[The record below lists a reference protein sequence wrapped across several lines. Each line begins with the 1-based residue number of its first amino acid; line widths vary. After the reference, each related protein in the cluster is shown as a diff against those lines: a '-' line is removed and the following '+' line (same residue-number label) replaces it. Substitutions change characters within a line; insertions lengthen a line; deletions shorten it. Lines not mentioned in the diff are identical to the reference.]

1 MSFKISGNCAQKN
14 RGKWKQ
20 NFNGSKTPIIQ
31 QVKVPLF
38 YNNEI
43 PKESAIIG
51 RYIALSDLHR
61 FKNKRVHIIS
71 GELNTLWT
79 STNKEAVELK
89 NIYKKVLKLINTY
102 YKSQKRK
109 KFNSFEKPFDISYM
123 KKNCVTNK
131 TKSQN
136 IVYDIDSISE
146 ISDEEESGSEDYIST
161 YKAKSTISPIIA
173 ASLVTNLNISTS
185 KASLVCKQ
193 LSEAGVSIATPSQ
206 KTIHR
211 HVKKNAERK
220 ETVYIQNLNLNQWAL
235 HFDGKKINKKEVQ
248 VVVLKNETEEI
259 KLGVLVLED
268 GRACTI
274 FNGIKE
280 LLDKFNLWAS
290 VKMIISDTTS
300 VNTGKNG
307 GVVRLLQD
315 HVKSLSL
322 PPPQYIGCQ
331 HHILDL
337 ILRHAMDEILG
348 GKTSSPNIEYHFVP
362 EIVNAYEHL
371 IKNYKQNE
379 ERVELKNIK
388 WRDDMQYLYE
398 LCVYFKYYMTH
409 GKFPYIKFKAI
420 PPISNARW
428 NSRAI
433 LAILAFVLLP
443 KYKKDLYSTCVLITG
458 AWFDVWFSDH
468 RFNVNNYEN
477 LKQGT
482 IPFKKAHACFLKH
495 WVKEESAIPQQQRS
509 NICAER
515 SIKVVQDIFP
525 LCKST
530 RALNLKFISHK

>member
-1 MSFKISGNCAQKN
+1 MSFKISGNCVEKN
-14 RGKWKQ
+14 RAKWKQ
-20 NFNGSKTPIIQ
+20 NFNGSKTPTIK
-31 QVKVPLF
+31 QVKIPLF
-38 YNNEI
+38 WNYEI

-51 RYIALSDLHR
+51 RYISLSALHKLKDKRLHI
-61 FKNKRVHIIS
+61 VS
-71 GELNTLWT
+71 GELNKLWT
-79 STNKEAVELK
+79 KINKEAVQLK
-89 NIYKKVLKLINTY
+89 NIYKKVLNLIDSY
-102 YKSQKRK
+102 YKSQKSK
-109 KFNSFEKPFDISYM
+109 KCISFENPFDISNT
-123 KKNCVTNK
+123 KKNSVTK

-136 IVYDIDSISE
+136 LVHEIDLISE
-146 ISDEEESGSEDYIST
+146 ISDQEESESDDYIPT
-161 YKAKSTISPIIA
+161 YKAKSTVSPIIA
-173 ASLVTNLNISTS
+173 ASLVINTNISTS
-185 KASLVCKQ
+185 KASSICQQ
-193 LSEAGVSIATPSQ
+193 LSEAGVNIPTPSQ

-211 HVKKNAERK
+211 HVKKIAERK
-220 ETVYIQNLNLNQWAL
+220 ETTYIQNLNFNQWAL

-274 FNGIKE
+274 FNAIKG
-280 LLDKFNLWAS
+280 LLEKFNLWAS
-290 VKMIISDTTS
+290 IKMIISDTTS
-300 VNTGKNG
+300 VNTGKKG

-322 PPPQYIGCQ
+322 PSPQYIGCQ

-371 IKNYKQNE
+371 IKNFKQNE
-379 ERVELKNIK
+379 ERVEIKSIK

-398 LCVYFKYYMTH
+398 LCVYFKYYMIH
-409 GKFPYIKFKAI
+409 GKFPYIKFKVI

-468 RFNVNNYEN
+468 RFNVKNFEN
-477 LKQGT
+477 LRQAT

-495 WVKEESAIPQQQRS
+495 WVKEESVIPQQQRS